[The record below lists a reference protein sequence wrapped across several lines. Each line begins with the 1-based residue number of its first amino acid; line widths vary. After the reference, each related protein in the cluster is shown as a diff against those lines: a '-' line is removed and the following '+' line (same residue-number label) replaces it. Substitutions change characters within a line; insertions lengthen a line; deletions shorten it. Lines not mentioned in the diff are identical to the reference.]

1 MVIYHYGH
9 YGRGTDVGPWL
20 ALITEFGFLGVQLF
34 FMISGFVIL
43 WTAMNKSSLE
53 FVVSRVSRLYPTFW
67 VCVLLTAATRFALD
81 YSVTISQLL
90 ANLTMLPGALRQMP
104 LDDVY
109 WTLVIE
115 IKFYAIILCLL
126 LARQLPSIRR
136 WLAFWLAISVL
147 AAIYPRW
154 LHMAAFD
161 QFSAYFIGGCYLY
174 LLRTQFSTGLLIPF
188 AICAAL
194 GVHNAIAI
202 QSQFTHDDSPQADL
216 WAGIFMIAEYTVFL
230 GISLRRIRLPAIPLW
245 GWLGAMTYPLYLS
258 HAGTVGNLGMR
269 YLQET
274 PARFAI
280 MMGTALLLAGTLAA
294 VIERKGCVALNRR
307 LLYWLNRPGSRA
319 MSRTDSAR
327 E

>member
-9 YGRGTDVGPWL
+9 YGSGTDVGPWL
-20 ALITEFGFLGVQLF
+20 AQTTEFGFLGVQLF

-43 WTAMNKSSLE
+43 WTAVNKSALE
-53 FVVSRVSRLYPTFW
+53 FIVSRVSRLYPTFW

-126 LARQLPSIRR
+126 LAGQLPSIRR

-161 QFSAYFIGGCYLY
+161 QFSAYFIAGCYLY
-174 LLRTQFSTGLLIPF
+174 LLRTQFSAGLLIPF

-194 GVHNAIAI
+194 GVYNAIAI
-202 QSQFTHDDSPQADL
+202 QSRFTHDDSPQAAL
-216 WAGIFMIAEYTVFL
+216 WVGIIMIAAYAAF
-230 GISLRRIRLPAIPLW
+230 SSPPLRRIRPPSAFTLGLARRHDLSALSMSCRHGRQSRHAVSQGGSRAICNHDGGRAP
-245 GWLGAMTYPLYLS
+245 TC
-258 HAGTVGNLGMR
+258 GNLGGHNR
-269 YLQET
+269 AQRLRGAES
-274 PARFAI
+274 PASP
-280 MMGTALLLAGTLAA
+280 L
-294 VIERKGCVALNRR
+294 
-307 LLYWLNRPGSRA
+307 
-319 MSRTDSAR
+319 D
-327 E
+327 